1 MAEGV
6 FNVAVF
12 MGGVSTEHDVS
23 LRSGKGVTRALQT
36 MGHVPIPVKIGQDG
50 VWHLDSRAFDDPLA
64 ALAHLKSLSPDCVFI
79 ALHGGFGE
87 DGHIQAL
94 LDWVAIPYTGS
105 GSMAC
110 GLALDKVRAKAVA
123 QSAGVPVSRHVAF
136 DIRSWRGDSAE
147 AIRLVRD
154 VVGFP
159 CVIKAPCQGSSVGLA
174 MCPDESQL
182 AGHVEAILPI
192 EGRVMVE
199 QYIAGREI
207 TCAVLDASEDGS
219 LLPLPLTEIRPKRSA
234 WFDYEAKYTPGACDE
249 ITPAPVDETARCKI
263 AELAVLAHEALGCA
277 GWSRSDFILR
287 EDGTPVWLEINTVPG
302 LTETSLFPQAAA
314 AAGIS
319 YELLVDLFVRDA
331 IRRGP
336 RRGR

>member
-1 MAEGV
+1 MTEGL

-23 LRSGKGVTRALQT
+23 LRSGAGVTQALEM
-36 MGHVPIPVKIGQDG
+36 MGHTPIPVTITRDG
-50 VWHLDSRAFDDPLA
+50 TWQVDQRAFDDPLA
-64 ALAHLKSLSPDCVFI
+64 ALGHLRTLAPHCVFI

-87 DGHIQAL
+87 DGHVQAL
-94 LDWVAIPYTGS
+94 LDWVDMPYTGS

-136 DIRSWRGDSAE
+136 DARSWRGDPGE
-147 AIRLVRD
+147 TLRLVREI
-154 VVGFP
+154 VGFP
-159 CVIKAPCQGSSVGLA
+159 CVVKAPCQGSSFGLA
-174 MCPDESQL
+174 MCPGESEL
-182 AGHVEAILPI
+182 PRHVNAILPL

-207 TCAVLDASEDGS
+207 TCAVLDASENGS
-219 LLPLPLTEIRPKRSA
+219 LLPLPLTEIRPKHA
-234 WFDYEAKYTPGACDE
+234 DWFDYEAKYTPGACDE
-249 ITPAPVDETARCKI
+249 ITPAPVDEAVRCSI

-287 EDGTPVWLEINTVPG
+287 NDGTPVWLELNTVPG

-331 IRRGP
+331 IRRGSRC
-336 RRGR
+336 RR